1 MDPGES
7 SRAWRWGSRE
17 EVPITHPYLS
27 PRPPR
32 RGWGAADAPPRGGAL
47 PGLHA
52 PRSARGSRGCR
63 AASRGAMYLRRAVSR
78 TLALPLRAPPGPAPL
93 RTDGECPAP
102 AGAPRGPN
110 PTRSSRRLGWGREGG
125 QMEEGRGGD
134 AAESSEA
141 SGVGS
146 FCSAASE
153 CGPDFL
159 GPDRDLGQATQAAS
173 SSGQRGPSRLALGG
187 WTPVRAPRTASCS
200 RAPGSARSPAP
211 RAWVRGGRR
220 PGCWVRGARGSRRS
234 RGRPSSTGT
243 QDAAAARQ
251 PAPRRPRRAAFDAP
265 SLAAA
270 GTSGAVQPFGPVVR
284 VSSPRDVR
292 MHGERRR
299 IQKCPRVGVAARA
312 GSFSSTNRQERKRP
326 AQSLKHGRRSGGSV
340 GEPATAPGAPGP
352 RSRAVPVLSGVPSLF
367 CVRDC
372 GAAPVP
378 PSRRLTS

>member
-1 MDPGES
+1 MGVE
-7 SRAWRWGSRE
+7 G
-17 EVPITHPYLS
+17 
-27 PRPPR
+27 
-32 RGWGAADAPPRGGAL
+32 GGADHPPL
-47 PGLHA
+47 PIPTAAEAGLGSGRRPSSGRGSPGLHA

-110 PTRSSRRLGWGREGG
+110 PTRSSRRLGWGRGGG

-234 RGRPSSTGT
+234 RGRPSST
-243 QDAAAARQ
+243 
-251 PAPRRPRRAAFDAP
+251 
-265 SLAAA
+265 
-270 GTSGAVQPFGPVVR
+270 
-284 VSSPRDVR
+284 
-292 MHGERRR
+292 
-299 IQKCPRVGVAARA
+299 
-312 GSFSSTNRQERKRP
+312 
-326 AQSLKHGRRSGGSV
+326 
-340 GEPATAPGAPGP
+340 
-352 RSRAVPVLSGVPSLF
+352 
-367 CVRDC
+367 
-372 GAAPVP
+372 
-378 PSRRLTS
+378 

>member
-1 MDPGES
+1 MGVE
-7 SRAWRWGSRE
+7 G
-17 EVPITHPYLS
+17 
-27 PRPPR
+27 
-32 RGWGAADAPPRGGAL
+32 GGADHPPL
-47 PGLHA
+47 PIPTAAEAGLGSGRRPSSGRGSPGLHA
-52 PRSARGSRGCR
+52 PRSARGCRGCR

-159 GPDRDLGQATQAAS
+159 GPDRDLGQVTQAAS

-211 RAWVRGGRR
+211 RA
-220 PGCWVRGARGSRRS
+220 
-234 RGRPSSTGT
+234 
-243 QDAAAARQ
+243 
-251 PAPRRPRRAAFDAP
+251 
-265 SLAAA
+265 
-270 GTSGAVQPFGPVVR
+270 
-284 VSSPRDVR
+284 
-292 MHGERRR
+292 
-299 IQKCPRVGVAARA
+299 
-312 GSFSSTNRQERKRP
+312 
-326 AQSLKHGRRSGGSV
+326 
-340 GEPATAPGAPGP
+340 
-352 RSRAVPVLSGVPSLF
+352 
-367 CVRDC
+367 
-372 GAAPVP
+372 
-378 PSRRLTS
+378 

>member
-1 MDPGES
+1 MGVEGGGADHPPLPIPTAAEAGLGSGRRPSSGRGSPGS
-7 SRAWRWGSRE
+7 
-17 EVPITHPYLS
+17 T
-27 PRPPR
+27 RPAAR
-32 RGWGAADAPPRGGAL
+32 GAAEAA
-47 PGLHA
+47 GL
-52 PRSARGSRGCR
+52 R
-63 AASRGAMYLRRAVSR
+63 AADAMYLRRAVSR

-110 PTRSSRRLGWGREGG
+110 PTRSSRRLGWGRRGG
-125 QMEEGRGGD
+125 KMEEGRGGD
-134 AAESSEA
+134 AAEPSEA

-234 RGRPSSTGT
+234 RGRPSST
-243 QDAAAARQ
+243 
-251 PAPRRPRRAAFDAP
+251 
-265 SLAAA
+265 
-270 GTSGAVQPFGPVVR
+270 
-284 VSSPRDVR
+284 
-292 MHGERRR
+292 
-299 IQKCPRVGVAARA
+299 
-312 GSFSSTNRQERKRP
+312 
-326 AQSLKHGRRSGGSV
+326 
-340 GEPATAPGAPGP
+340 
-352 RSRAVPVLSGVPSLF
+352 
-367 CVRDC
+367 
-372 GAAPVP
+372 
-378 PSRRLTS
+378 

>member
-1 MDPGES
+1 MTAT
-7 SRAWRWGSRE
+7 SRFPTFSEMPPSDSWSRE
-17 EVPITHPYLS
+17 KAAEPGDGGRGRRCRS
-27 PRPPR
+27 PTPTYPHGR
-32 RGWGAADAPPRGGAL
+32 RGGAGERPTPL
-47 PGLHA
+47 LGAGLSRLDA

-134 AAESSEA
+134 AAEPSEA

-220 PGCWVRGARGSRRS
+220 PASRAGCGARGSRRS
-234 RGRPSSTGT
+234 RGRPSST
-243 QDAAAARQ
+243 
-251 PAPRRPRRAAFDAP
+251 
-265 SLAAA
+265 
-270 GTSGAVQPFGPVVR
+270 
-284 VSSPRDVR
+284 
-292 MHGERRR
+292 
-299 IQKCPRVGVAARA
+299 
-312 GSFSSTNRQERKRP
+312 
-326 AQSLKHGRRSGGSV
+326 
-340 GEPATAPGAPGP
+340 
-352 RSRAVPVLSGVPSLF
+352 
-367 CVRDC
+367 
-372 GAAPVP
+372 
-378 PSRRLTS
+378 